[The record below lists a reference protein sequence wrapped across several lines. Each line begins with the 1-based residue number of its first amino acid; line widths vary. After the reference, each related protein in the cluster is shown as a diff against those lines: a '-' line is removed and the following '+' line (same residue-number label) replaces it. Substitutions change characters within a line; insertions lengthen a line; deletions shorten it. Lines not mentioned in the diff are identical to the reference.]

1 MDRPIRL
8 IEMLQLLGGRRS
20 WRPAEIADRF
30 GISERTAYR
39 DLQDLSRLQS
49 IPITRDEGGYRLVE
63 GATIRWL
70 GLTSTERATLKLL
83 LQHPA
88 FRTASELMSRL
99 EGKLDAAT
107 RELEETPQAL
117 TLAGPER
124 SGDIPKGLLP
134 LLEQAVRERR
144 PLSLLY
150 RSLWSRQRTW
160 RGLDPYAVFH
170 RENTWVPGG
179 GTVTCTTSR
188 VRSVSI
194 GSPRPGASAAP
205 SSGRPS
211 TSTPFLRETWGVY
224 TAAGPCMRSSSTS
237 TRHSRRSSS
246 RGAHHPDERIEK
258 LGQRRAAVP
267 ASPSRTSTRSP
278 AGSWAS
284 PAPPR
289 PWSRPPWSHG
299 SPRSQVRRTNGTRPD
314 EQRTKTGPRPQRDLP
329 GMPTTGDKPSRQ
341 RDLI

>member
-20 WRPAEIADRF
+20 WRPADIADRF

-170 RENTWVPGG
+170 RENTWYLVGH
-179 GTVTCTTSR
+179 CHLR
-188 VRSVSI
+188 NE
-194 GSPRPGASAAP
+194 PRTFRLDRIAEARRLDGAFEWPAFDLDA
-205 SSGRPS
+205 
-211 TSTPFLRETWGVY
+211 FLRETWGVY
-224 TAAGPCMRSSSTS
+224 RGRTLHEVVVHFDASLAPLIQQ
-237 TRHSRRSSS
+237 
-246 RGAHHPDERIEK
+246 GAHHPEERIEK
-258 LGQRRAAVP
+258 LGNGALRYRVAISHLDEIARWIVGFAGAAQAVEPP
-267 ASPSRTSTRSP
+267 ALVTRVAEI
-278 AGSWAS
+278 AGA
-284 PAPPR
+284 AHER
-289 PWSRPPWSHG
+289 H
-299 SPRSQVRRTNGTRPD
+299 RPD
-314 EQRTKTGPRPQRDLP
+314 EQRTKTGPQPQRDLP
-329 GMPTTGDKPSRQ
+329 GLPTTGDGPSRQ

>member
-49 IPITRDEGGYRLVE
+49 IPITRDEDGYRLVE

-134 LLEQAVRERR
+134 FLEQAVRERR

-150 RSLWSRQRTW
+150 RSLWSRRRTW

-170 RENTWVPGG
+170 RENTWYLVGH
-179 GTVTCTTSR
+179 CHLR
-188 VRSVSI
+188 NE
-194 GSPRPGASAAP
+194 PRTFRLDRIAEARRLDGAFE
-205 SSGRPS
+205 RPAFDLDA
-211 TSTPFLRETWGVY
+211 FLRQTWGVY
-224 TAAGPCMRSSSTS
+224 RGRTLHEVVVHFDASLAPLIQQ
-237 TRHSRRSSS
+237 
-246 RGAHHPDERIEK
+246 GAHHPEERIEK
-258 LGQRRAAVP
+258 LGNGALRYRVVISHLDEIARWIVGFAGAAQAVEPP
-267 ASPSRTSTRSP
+267 ALVARVAEI
-278 AGSWAS
+278 AGA
-284 PAPPR
+284 AHER
-289 PWSRPPWSHG
+289 H
-299 SPRSQVRRTNGTRPD
+299 RPD
-314 EQRTKTGPRPQRDLP
+314 ALGTKTDPGPQRDLP
-329 GMPTTGDKPSRQ
+329 GLPTAGDAPSRQ